1 MVMNL
6 NKGKV
11 NQNKHEMQL
20 GIANHYANG
29 DRDGNANANGNE
41 NGNSHDGDNAD
52 DGDNRDPHGNHNA
65 RER

>member
-6 NKGKV
+6 DKGKV

-29 DRDGNANANGNE
+29 DRDGNANAN
-41 NGNSHDGDNAD
+41 
-52 DGDNRDPHGNHNA
+52 
-65 RER
+65 